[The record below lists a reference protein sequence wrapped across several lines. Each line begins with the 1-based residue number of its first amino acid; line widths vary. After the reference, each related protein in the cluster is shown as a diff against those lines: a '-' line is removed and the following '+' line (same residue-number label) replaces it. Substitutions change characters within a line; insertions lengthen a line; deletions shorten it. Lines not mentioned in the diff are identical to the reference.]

1 VVLAASYE
9 SVSDAEVDY
18 GAVKGLSYSAGVGHD
33 FDAAVLE
40 RGTDGKVK
48 VADSTR
54 HPRAT
59 AAGKVCA
66 AALQRCPA
74 RRGLREKD
82 RAIVRAEFSESSGVF
97 PRPSSKKTLN
107 VEVGGVE
114 PPSPGDL
121 SGLLRAQPVG
131 RSRFEAPTGG
141 GPLGQPGCDVRRRP
155 PGGAVAVSLLTTPI
169 LPSQAARRGRLPSY
183 LGSER
188 VFVIG
193 ACVCPGFS
201 RGIRGPRPASPER
214 FSLRSKPVHP
224 RIRLSRQYTGGG

>member
-1 VVLAASYE
+1 MSSIAQEPIRSFDRHSQGQGRRQARGIHAPRQLGR
-9 SVSDAEVDY
+9 SVRRR
-18 GAVKGLSYSAGVGHD
+18 
-33 FDAAVLE
+33 FN
-40 RGTDGKVK
+40 
-48 VADSTR
+48 
-54 HPRAT
+54 
-59 AAGKVCA
+59 
-66 AALQRCPA
+66 AALLEA
-74 RRGLREKD
+74 VFVKD
-82 RAIVRAEFSESSGVF
+82 RAIVRAEFSEVF
-97 PRPSSKKTLN
+97 APLFSRPSSNKTLL

-131 RSRFEAPTGG
+131 RSRLEAPTGG

-169 LPSQAARRGRLPSY
+169 LPSQATRRGRLPSY

-193 ACVCPGFS
+193 ACVCPGFY

-224 RIRLSRQYTGGG
+224 RIRLSRQYTGGRIG